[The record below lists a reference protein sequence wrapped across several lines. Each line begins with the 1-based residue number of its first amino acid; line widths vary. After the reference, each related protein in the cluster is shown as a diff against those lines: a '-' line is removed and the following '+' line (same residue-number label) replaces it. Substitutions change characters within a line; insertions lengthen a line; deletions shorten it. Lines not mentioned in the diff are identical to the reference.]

1 MIEYPHLHLKEWPF
15 RDVPDESFCSFIAD
29 RSELVSDI
37 KNLLRNL
44 SRRSTSSMHL
54 MWAWF
59 GAGKTHTL
67 YHIEHLCKTDF
78 KNLIPIYIEFP
89 RSVKSFVDIYK
100 SFIAK
105 LDMDIVDEAYVEVFG
120 DSNRERIQKELRYDY
135 PDLPSALKLHFMGE
149 TQQQDIAVRWLR
161 AECRELRVLKTIG
174 VIKPIQN
181 SEDIIKIISWLIR
194 LISMKSTLPKDESIR
209 IIWMID
215 EFQRLEKCR
224 VPVQEEVNGCLH
236 SVFNRCPNSLSII
249 ISFSGHP
256 EEKRLPSWLS
266 REVKDRIGIE
276 KVLLLPPL
284 RSDEAFKFIEDVL
297 RHFRNPESDISNPL
311 FPFTKESVNEVI
323 KIIEGKKDE
332 LKPRRIMQYFK
343 AVLEEAEPQI
353 AEGNMKI
360 IDPNFVK
367 QVLKDRLFLDQED

>member
-1 MIEYPHLHLKEWPF
+1 
-15 RDVPDESFCSFIAD
+15 
-29 RSELVSDI
+29 
-37 KNLLRNL
+37 
-44 SRRSTSSMHL
+44 
-54 MWAWF
+54 
-59 GAGKTHTL
+59 
-67 YHIEHLCKTDF
+67 
-78 KNLIPIYIEFP
+78 
-89 RSVKSFVDIYK
+89 
-100 SFIAK
+100 
-105 LDMDIVDEAYVEVFG
+105 
-120 DSNRERIQKELRYDY
+120 
-135 PDLPSALKLHFMGE
+135 MGE
-149 TQQQDIAVRWLR
+149 EQQQDIAVRWLR
-161 AECRELRVLKTIG
+161 TECRELRVLKTIG
-174 VIKPIQN
+174 VTKPIQN
-181 SEDIIKIISWLIR
+181 IEDIIRIISWLIR

-224 VPVQEEVNGCLH
+224 VPVQEEINGCLH
-236 SVFNRCPNSLSII
+236 SIFNRCPNSLSII
-249 ISFSGHP
+249 ISFSGYP
-256 EEKRLPSWLS
+256 EEKGLPSWLS

-284 RSDEAFKFIEDVL
+284 RSDESFKFIEDVL

-323 KIIEGKKDE
+323 KIIETKKDE

-367 QVLKDRLFLDQED
+367 QVLKDRLFLDQEN

>member
-1 MIEYPHLHLKEWPF
+1 VIKYPHLHLKEWPF

-29 RSELVSDI
+29 RSQLISDI
-37 KNLLRNL
+37 NILLRNL

-78 KNLIPIYIEFP
+78 KNIIPIYIEFP
-89 RSVKSFVDIYK
+89 RSVKSFLDIYK

-105 LDMDIVDEAYVEVFG
+105 LDMDFVDAVYVEVFG
-120 DSNRERIQKELRYDY
+120 DNSKERIQKDLRHDY
-135 PDLPSALKLHFMGE
+135 PDLASALKLHFMGGE
-149 TQQQDIAVRWLR
+149 QQQDIAVRWLR
-161 AECRELRVLKTIG
+161 ADCKELRLLKAIG
-174 VIKPIQN
+174 VTKPIQN
-181 SEDIIKIISWLIR
+181 NEDIIKIMSWLIR
-194 LISMKSTLPKDESIR
+194 LLRMKNIPSEDQSFR

-224 VPVQEEVNGCLH
+224 THVQEEINGCLH
-236 SVFNRCPNSLSII
+236 SVFNRCPDSLSII

-256 EEKRLPSWLS
+256 EEKKLPSWLS
-266 REVKDRIGIE
+266 KEVKDRIGIE

-297 RHFRNPESDISNPL
+297 RHFRSPESDISNPL

-323 KIIEGKKDE
+323 KIIETKKDE

-343 AVLEEAEPQI
+343 AVLEEAEPLI
-353 AEGNMKI
+353 ERGNVKI
-360 IDPNFVK
+360 IDTDFVK
-367 QVLKDRLFLDQED
+367 QILKDRVFLD

>member
-1 MIEYPHLHLKEWPF
+1 MIKYPHLHLKEWPF

-29 RSELVSDI
+29 RSQLISDI
-37 KNLLRNL
+37 NILLRNL

-78 KNLIPIYIEFP
+78 KNIIPIYIEFP
-89 RSVKSFVDIYK
+89 RSVKSFLDIYK

-105 LDMDIVDEAYVEVFG
+105 LDMDFVDAVYVEVFG
-120 DSNRERIQKELRYDY
+120 DNSKERIQKDLRHDY
-135 PDLPSALKLHFMGE
+135 PDLASALKLHFMGGE
-149 TQQQDIAVRWLR
+149 QQQDIAVRWLR
-161 AECRELRVLKTIG
+161 ADCKELRLLKAIG
-174 VIKPIQN
+174 VTKPIQN
-181 SEDIIKIISWLIR
+181 NEDIIKIMSWLIR
-194 LISMKSTLPKDESIR
+194 LLRMKNIPSEDQSFR

-224 VPVQEEVNGCLH
+224 THVQEEINGCLH
-236 SVFNRCPNSLSII
+236 SVFNRCPDSLSII

-256 EEKRLPSWLS
+256 EEKKLPSWLS
-266 REVKDRIGIE
+266 KEVKDRIGIE

-297 RHFRNPESDISNPL
+297 RHFRSPESDISNPL

-323 KIIEGKKDE
+323 KIIETKKDE

-343 AVLEEAEPQI
+343 AVLEEAEPLI
-353 AEGNMKI
+353 ERGNVKI
-360 IDPNFVK
+360 IDTDFVK
-367 QVLKDRLFLDQED
+367 QILKDRVFLD

>member
-1 MIEYPHLHLKEWPF
+1 MIKYPHLHLKEWPF
-15 RDVPDESFCSFIAD
+15 RDVPDENFCSFIAD

-44 SRRSTSSMHL
+44 SRRPTSSMHL

-67 YHIEHLCKTDF
+67 YHIEYLCKTSF

-89 RSVKSFVDIYK
+89 RSVKGFIDIYK
-100 SFIAK
+100 SFISQI
-105 LDMDIVDEAYVEVFG
+105 DMNIVDEAYVEVFG
-120 DSNRERIQKELRYDY
+120 DKSKEKIQKDLRYDY
-135 PDLPSALKLHFMGE
+135 PDLATALKLHFMGE
-149 TQQQDIAVRWLR
+149 EQQQDIAVRWLR
-161 AECRELRVLKTIG
+161 AECRELRLLKIIG
-174 VIKPIQN
+174 VTKPIQN
-181 SEDIIKIISWLIR
+181 NEDIIKIVSWLIR
-194 LISMKSTLPKDESIR
+194 LTSRKDAQDENVR

-224 VPVQEEVNGCLH
+224 LPVQEEVNGCLH
-236 SVFNRCPNSLSII
+236 SIFNRCPNSLSIM

-256 EEKRLPSWLS
+256 EEKKLPPWLS
-266 REVKDRIGIE
+266 QEIKDRIGIE

-297 RHFRNPESDISNPL
+297 KHFRNPESDITNPL

-323 KIIEGKKDE
+323 KIIEAKKDE

-343 AVLEEAEPQI
+343 TVLEEAEPQI
-353 AEGNMKI
+353 EKGNMKAI
-360 IDPNFVK
+360 GTNFIK
-367 QVLKDRLFLDQED
+367 EVLKDRAFLDQED

>member
-29 RSELVSDI
+29 RSQLVSDI
-37 KNLLRNL
+37 NTLLRNL
-44 SRRSTSSMHL
+44 SRRSTTSIHL

-67 YHIEHLCKTDF
+67 YHIEHLCRTYF
-78 KNLIPIYIEFP
+78 KYLIPIYVEFP
-89 RSVKSFVDIYK
+89 RSVKSFMDIYK

-105 LDMDIVDEAYVEVFG
+105 LDMDVVDEAYVEIFG
-120 DSNRERIQKELRYDY
+120 DRNKEKIQKELRYDY
-135 PDLPSALKLHFMGE
+135 PDLASALKLHFMGE
-149 TQQQDIAVRWLR
+149 EQQQDIAVRWLR
-161 AECRELRVLKTIG
+161 AECKELRLLKTIG
-174 VIKPIQN
+174 VTKPIQN
-181 SEDIIKIISWLIR
+181 NEDIIKIISWLIR
-194 LISMKSTLPKDESIR
+194 LIRMKNRSSEDQSIR

-224 VPVQEEVNGCLH
+224 THVQEEVNGCLH
-236 SVFNRCPNSLSII
+236 SVFNRCPDSLSII

-256 EEKRLPSWLS
+256 EEKKLPSWLS
-266 REVKDRIGIE
+266 KEVKDRIGIE

-297 RHFRNPESDISNPL
+297 KHFRNSESDISNPF
-311 FPFTKESVNEVI
+311 FPFTKESIYEVI

-353 AEGNMKI
+353 ENGTMKT
-360 IDPNFVK
+360 IDTNFVK
-367 QVLKDRLFLDQED
+367 QILKDRLFLDQED

>member
-1 MIEYPHLHLKEWPF
+1 VKAYPHLHLKEWPF

-29 RSELVSDI
+29 RSQLVSDI
-37 KNLLRNL
+37 NTLLRNL

-78 KNLIPIYIEFP
+78 KNIIPIYIEFP
-89 RSVKSFVDIYK
+89 RSVKSFLDIYK

-105 LDMDIVDEAYVEVFG
+105 LDMDFVDEVYVEVFG
-120 DSNRERIQKELRYDY
+120 DSNKERIQKDLKYDY
-135 PDLPSALKLHFMGE
+135 PDLASALKLHFMGGE
-149 TQQQDIAVRWLR
+149 QQQDIAVRWLR
-161 AECRELRVLKTIG
+161 AECKELRLLKAIG
-174 VIKPIQN
+174 VTKPIQDT
-181 SEDIIKIISWLIR
+181 EDSIKIISWLIR
-194 LISMKSTLPKDESIR
+194 LLRIKNIPSENQNFR

-224 VPVQEEVNGCLH
+224 VPVQEEINGCLH
-236 SVFNRCPNSLSII
+236 SVFNRCPDSLSII

-256 EEKRLPSWLS
+256 EEKKLPSWLS

-284 RSDEAFKFIEDVL
+284 RSDEAFKFIKDVF
-297 RHFRNPESDISNPL
+297 RHFRSPESDISNVL

-353 AEGNMKI
+353 EKGNMQI
-360 IDPNFVK
+360 IDINFVK
-367 QVLKDRLFLDQED
+367 QILKDRLFLDQED